1 MSIATAAASLDGV
14 VDFGRYR
21 RYELPWTPDPLARRR
36 LRRVGLV
43 LLLLFLAAAI
53 TIPFLPIRE
62 RAAAPALPEE
72 VVQLVLQPPP
82 EPPKPPRPEPKKP
95 EPKVVPAKPTK
106 QVDTVQQARRRAESA
121 GLLAMKDELAALRD
135 SFEPSSNNIK
145 NLQAKVD
152 GPSRA
157 ERSILTSNVG
167 AASSG
172 VSSAPSS
179 RGFGGGAG
187 SLKGVA
193 TTQASPSFGDRFGR
207 QASVQREGSS
217 GKAGRSR
224 EEVELMFDRNKSAL
238 YALYN
243 RALRDSPALQGKLV
257 VQLTIAPS
265 GEVTEAHVIS
275 SELADAELEKRIL
288 ARIRGFR
295 FEAKDVETLVAR
307 KTIEFFPA

>member
-1 MSIATAAASLDGV
+1 MSVAIAAASLDGV
-14 VDFGRYR
+14 VDAARYR
-21 RYELPWTPDPLARRR
+21 QFELPWTPDPASRRR
-36 LRRVGLV
+36 LQRVALV

-53 TIPFLPIRE
+53 VIPFLPVRD
-62 RAAAPALPEE
+62 RAEPPALPEE
-72 VVQLVLQPPP
+72 VVQLVLEPPP
-82 EPPKPPRPEPKKP
+82 EPPKPPKPEPKKP
-95 EPKVVPAKPTK
+95 EPKVVPTKPVAA
-106 QVDTVQQARRRAESA
+106 VDKVQQARRRAESA
-121 GLLAMKDELAALRD
+121 GLLAMKDDLAALRD
-135 SFEPSSNNIK
+135 AFEPSNNNIK

-152 GPSRA
+152 GPARA

-193 TTQASPSFGDRFGR
+193 TTQANPSFGDRFGR
-207 QASVQREGSS
+207 QASVQRDGNS
-217 GKAGRSR
+217 GKAARSR

-243 RALRDSPALQGKLV
+243 RALRDNPALQGKLV

-265 GEVTEAHVIS
+265 GEVTEARVIS

>member
-1 MSIATAAASLDGV
+1 MSLALAAASLDGV
-14 VDFGRYR
+14 VDAGQYR
-21 RYELPWTPDPLARRR
+21 SFELPWTPDPLSRRR

-43 LLLLFLAAAI
+43 LLLLFLTGAI
-53 TIPFLPIRE
+53 VIPFLPVRE
-62 RAAAPALPEE
+62 QAKAPALPEE

-82 EPPKPPRPEPKKP
+82 EPPKPPKPEPKKP
-95 EPKVVPAKPTK
+95 EPQTVPAKSKP
-106 QVDTVQQARRRAESA
+106 QVDKVQQARRRAESV
-121 GLLAMKDELAALRD
+121 GLLAMKDDLAALRD
-135 SFEPSSNNIK
+135 AFEPSNANIK

-172 VSSAPSS
+172 VATAPSS

-187 SLKGVA
+187 SLRGVA
-193 TTQASPSFGDRFGR
+193 TTQANPSFGDRFGR

-243 RALRDSPALQGKLV
+243 RALRDNPALQGKLV

-275 SELADAELEKRIL
+275 SELADAELGKRIL

-295 FEAKDVETLVAR
+295 FEPKDVETLVAR
-307 KTIEFFPA
+307 KTIEFFPT

>member
-1 MSIATAAASLDGV
+1 MSASLAIESIDGI
-14 VDFGRYR
+14 VDTSRYR
-21 RYELPWTPDPLARRR
+21 SFNLPWTPDSQAQKR

-43 LLLLFLAAAI
+43 LLLLFGVGAI
-53 TIPFLPIRE
+53 LIPFLPVRE
-62 RAAAPALPEE
+62 RAQAPVLPEE

-82 EPPKPPRPEPKKP
+82 EPPKPPKPEPKKP
-95 EPKVVPAKPTK
+95 EPKVVPAKPT
-106 QVDTVQQARRRAESA
+106 QPVDKVQQARRRAESV
-121 GLLAMKDELAALRD
+121 GLRAMKDELAKLRD
-135 SFEPSSNNIK
+135 AFEPSNDNIK
-145 NLQAKVD
+145 NLNAKVD

-187 SLKGVA
+187 ALKGVA

-207 QASVQREGSS
+207 QASVQREGNS

-243 RALRDSPALQGKLV
+243 RALRDNPALQGKLV

>member
-1 MSIATAAASLDGV
+1 MTAALAAASLDGM
-14 VDFGRYR
+14 VDTHRYR
-21 RYELPWTPDPLARRR
+21 RYELPWTPDPLAARR
-36 LRRVGLV
+36 LRRVGAAW
-43 LLLLFLAAAI
+43 LLLFLVLA
-53 TIPFLPIRE
+53 TVLPFLPVRE
-62 RAAAPALPEE
+62 RVQPPPLPEE
-72 VVQLVLQPPP
+72 VVQLVLEPPP
-82 EPPKPPRPEPKKP
+82 EPPKPPKP
-95 EPKVVPAKPTK
+95 EPKQPEPVAVPVKSKP
-106 QVDTVQQARRRAESA
+106 QVDRPQQARQRAESV

-135 SFEPSSNNIK
+135 AFEPSNTNVK

-157 ERSILTSNVG
+157 ERSVLTSNVG
-167 AASSG
+167 AASGG
-172 VSSAPSS
+172 VSTAPSS

-187 SLKGVA
+187 SLRGVA

-207 QASVQREGSS
+207 QASVQREGNG
-217 GKAGRSR
+217 GKAARSR

-265 GEVTEAHVIS
+265 GEVTEAQVIS
-275 SELADAELEKRIL
+275 SELANPELEKRIL

-295 FEAKDVETLVAR
+295 FEPKEVEALVAR
-307 KTIEFFPA
+307 KTIEFFPV